1 MQSPDLLVPSTAS
14 VCASVWQHL
23 VRAEITPDT
32 LTVLVHAWETMCTR
46 VCVGVMETKM
56 VSWLTNFHS
65 GSSIWQTFQDACAF
79 CSHIFVPLFILFFAI
94 FAPFFPSHLGLPISP
109 SPLPSLLL
117 TPPPHA
123 HSLGGIYLFEPHSPL
138 CPDLQQGVS
147 FFLFLSVT
155 FKSFFYP
162 FATQWLRWKRERSE
176 EGGGIIFSYLSEMM
190 TWLLSLDHASSPPL
204 LFPR

>member
-1 MQSPDLLVPSTAS
+1 MRD
-14 VCASVWQHL
+14 H
-23 VRAEITPDT
+23 
-32 LTVLVHAWETMCTR
+32 VHAR
-46 VCVGVMETKM
+46 VCGCVMETKM
-56 VSWLTNFHS
+56 VSWLTNF
-65 GSSIWQTFQDACAF
+65 QTFQDACAF

-176 EGGGIIFSYLSEMM
+176 EGGGGRIIFSYLSEMM
-190 TWLLSLDHASSPPL
+190 TWLLSLDHASSPP
-204 LFPR
+204 FYSPDK

>member
-1 MQSPDLLVPSTAS
+1 MRD
-14 VCASVWQHL
+14 H
-23 VRAEITPDT
+23 
-32 LTVLVHAWETMCTR
+32 VHAC
-46 VCVGVMETKM
+46 VCGCVMETKM

-79 CSHIFVPLFILFFAI
+79 YSHIFVPLFILFFAI
-94 FAPFFPSHLGLPISP
+94 FAPFFPSHLGLPLSP

-162 FATQWLRWKRERSE
+162 FATQWLRWKRERRG
-176 EGGGIIFSYLSEMM
+176 GGGIIFSYLSEMM
-190 TWLLSLDHASSPPL
+190 TWLLSLDHASSPP
-204 LFPR
+204 FYSPDK